1 MSRVA
6 RVLAVVAFALIATL
20 IAISAQRVSMDVS
33 RSAIPDPRSPIHDP
47 QHVSFV
53 SADIGFYEKRA
64 SEDAWSAADR
74 AALAMLYLQRGR
86 ETGEYADFQRAEQAA
101 RAALELRHERN
112 GTAMLALASSL
123 LAQHRF
129 VEARAAAEDLVRFD
143 PSQIGNRALLA
154 EIMLELGD
162 YDGVEPEFRMLEAHE
177 ENLAVAPRLA
187 RWHEI
192 HGRNGR
198 ARSILHAA
206 ATASQ
211 LRADLPAEQKAWF
224 QLRVADH
231 ELRNGR
237 IADGQRAIQTGLKS
251 NPGDFRLLSM
261 RARAW
266 AAREQWERALL
277 EVDAVGAQADLA
289 TLALGGEAA
298 SALGQ
303 DERAQSFFRRVEE
316 QARANPEPFAR
327 QWTQYCLERR
337 LYLDE
342 TVATL
347 ESEVRIRPDVL
358 GQELLAVGYQLQG
371 RSAEAGAT
379 MQRALRLKTQDALL
393 QYQASRILGDPAR
406 ERLARRINP
415 GVHRLPGSRVLN

>member
-1 MSRVA
+1 MSHVTRRLVVA
-6 RVLAVVAFALIATL
+6 GVVVIAVVIAVAS
-20 IAISAQRVSMDVS
+20 IR
-33 RSAIPDPRSPIHDP
+33 DPRSPILDP
-47 QHVSFV
+47 RSAPASASVSLV

-101 RAALELRHERN
+101 RAALKLRHERN
-112 GTAMLALASSL
+112 GKAMLALASSL

-129 VEARAAAEDLVRFD
+129 VEARAAAEDLLRFD

-177 ENLAVAPRLA
+177 ENLAVAPRVA

-198 ARSILHAA
+198 ARTILHAA
-206 ATASQ
+206 ATASL

-224 QLRVADH
+224 HLRIADH

-237 IADGQRAIQTGLKS
+237 IAAAERAIQTGLKS

-277 EVDAVGAQADLA
+277 DIDAVGEQADLA

-298 SALGQ
+298 LAMGQ
-303 DERAQSFFRRVEE
+303 SERAQSFFRRVEE
-316 QARANPEPFAR
+316 QARAKPEPFAR

-347 ESEVRIRPDVL
+347 EAELRIRPDVL
-358 GQELLAVGYQLQG
+358 GHQLLAVGYQLQG
-371 RSAEAGAT
+371 RSAEARAT
-379 MQRALRLKTQDALL
+379 IQGALRVKTQDALL
-393 QYQASRILGDPAR
+393 QYQASRILDEPVR
-406 ERLARRINP
+406 ERLALRINR